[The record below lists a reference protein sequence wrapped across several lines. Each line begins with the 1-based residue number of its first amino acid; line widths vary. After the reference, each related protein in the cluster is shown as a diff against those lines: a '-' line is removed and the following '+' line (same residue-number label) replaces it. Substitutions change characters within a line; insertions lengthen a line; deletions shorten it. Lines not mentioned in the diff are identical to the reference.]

1 MMLKEILF
9 QIVLFLSNTI
19 QTITGFAGTL
29 LAMPFSIRLVGVTE
43 AKAVLN
49 IFTMLACLT
58 LAVQNRKHIN
68 YRVLTKMVA
77 GMAVGMAAGV
87 WLFARIPLALL
98 LRLYAILVILIAL
111 KKMLVKKELTLPPF
125 GMLFVL
131 LVAGIVHGMFLS
143 GGAFLV
149 IYAVSALKDKDE
161 FRATVAPVWVILN
174 ALLIVSH
181 YREGYYTA
189 ETLRA
194 VGWSILPLIV
204 SVLVGNMLYRKINQ
218 QQFLKITYLL
228 LLVSG
233 ASLLL

>member
-1 MMLKEILF
+1 MLKEILF

-49 IFTMLACLT
+49 VFTMLACLII
-58 LAVQNRKHIN
+58 AVQNRKHIN
-68 YRVLTKMVA
+68 YCILAKMVA

-87 WLFARIPLALL
+87 WLFARIPLAVL
-98 LRLYAILVILIAL
+98 LRLYAVLVILIAL
-111 KKMLVKKELTLPPF
+111 KKMFVKKEFTLPSF

-131 LVAGIVHGMFLS
+131 LAAGIVHGMFLS

-174 ALLIVSH
+174 ALLMASH

-189 ETLRA
+189 ETLWA
-194 VGWSILPLIV
+194 IGWSILPLLL
-204 SVLVGNMLYRKINQ
+204 SVLVGNMLYQKINQ
-218 QQFLKITYLL
+218 QQFLRITYLL
-228 LLVSG
+228 LIVSG
-233 ASLLL
+233 TSLLL